1 MDRNYFEIRDRVTD
15 LVNNPP
21 HYQRGGLEAIDVIE
35 AFELDYHTGNAV
47 KYLLRAGYKDDL
59 IQDLQKAVWYLQ
71 RRIEKLAS
79 KDASHEA

>member
-1 MDRNYFEIRDRVTD
+1 MTD

-47 KYLLRAGYKDDL
+47 KYLLRAGHKDDL

>member
-1 MDRNYFEIRDRVTD
+1 MDRNYFEIRGRVTD

-47 KYLLRAGYKDDL
+47 KYLLRAGHKDDL